1 MTIYLE
7 YESTANIIKDSAPV
21 SVVHVA
27 SQQTHVGHIHS
38 QLKRDELLPPHRPP
52 RLVDRYLRTHIIQ
65 VPEVI
70 FLFTASLFETDWVRV
85 GVPINIINTYH
96 TTQRSTCPIQFWWW
110 LHYFCTLQ
118 DVGGRRSSRVV
129 PIACGRIE
137 ERWRVFKYWHMK
149 IFALDK
155 HSVGSVI
162 IIPRVF
168 AQQLNDISPIGHYSA
183 TETSNASH
191 ERMVCVC
198 WGASERAILLY
209 AARLNYLGQ
218 HQLWGGYEGTVAK
231 SRRNWAKILGRMLCL
246 VAREG
251 PGARHYCSTD
261 LK

>member
-1 MTIYLE
+1 M
-7 YESTANIIKDSAPV
+7 
-21 SVVHVA
+21 
-27 SQQTHVGHIHS
+27 
-38 QLKRDELLPPHRPP
+38 
-52 RLVDRYLRTHIIQ
+52 
-65 VPEVI
+65 
-70 FLFTASLFETDWVRV
+70 
-85 GVPINIINTYH
+85 
-96 TTQRSTCPIQFWWW
+96 STCPIQFWWW

-118 DVGGRRSSRVV
+118 DVQGRRSSRVV

-137 ERWRVFKYWHMK
+137 ERWRVFKYWRMK

-198 WGASERAILLY
+198 WGARERAILLY

-218 HQLWGGYEGTVAK
+218 HQLWGGYAMRVPLRKVDEIEPRSWVACCAWLQEKGPVRDITVV
-231 SRRNWAKILGRMLCL
+231 RI
-246 VAREG
+246 
-251 PGARHYCSTD
+251 
-261 LK
+261 